1 MTITRRTLVTTG
13 AWTAP
18 AVLTASAAPALAA
31 STAGYDLG
39 LFSASGGT
47 TRWYNSERTHY
58 NTADWGNFALEN
70 NGPEASP
77 ASGVTFTFSY
87 DQRLFGEVSSDNSA
101 LLGQP
106 AITTQGNLVTAVFP
120 VLVAIAPGD
129 RQYVQLRT
137 TTSPEPEQTEVRSD
151 YEPTTWLINT
161 PGGDTDA
168 SNDIVVDEIE
178 YIEVEPWNGAITG
191 TFDTVRVECSD
202 GAADISYPTTITVTS
217 DGPNPIPAGTSAY
230 FNVNGSYTDDEN
242 VTRWGDYFE
251 TFRLESATLGGEPF
265 TPETQRNSAG
275 LDSAWILT
283 EPLPAGS
290 VLELTLSAT
299 GRATTTDPVPD
310 ANYGGLSTDGSE
322 TSFEDNSLTAPAPVR
337 V

>member
-47 TRWYNSERTHY
+47 TRWYNPERTHY
-58 NTADWGNFALEN
+58 NTSDWGNFALEN

-77 ASGVTFTFSY
+77 ATGVTFTFCY
-87 DQRLFGEVSSDNSA
+87 DQRLFGEVSSNNSA
-101 LLGQP
+101 LLEQP

-120 VLVAIAPGD
+120 VLVAIGPED

-137 TTSPEPEQTEVRSD
+137 TKSPQDGQTEVRSD

-178 YIEVEPWNGAITG
+178 YLEVEPWNGAITG
-191 TFDTVRVECSD
+191 TFDTVRVECGD
-202 GAADISYPTTITVTS
+202 GTADIYYPTTITVTS
-217 DGPNPIPAGTSAY
+217 DGPNPIPTGTSAY
-230 FNVNGSYTDDEN
+230 FYVNGTYTDDEN
-242 VTRWGDYFE
+242 VTVWGDYFE
-251 TFRLESATLGGEPF
+251 TFRLESATLDGEPF
-265 TPETQRNSAG
+265 TPETDRNSAG
-275 LDSAWILT
+275 LDQAWILT

-290 VLELTLSAT
+290 ELELTLSAT
-299 GRATTTDPVPD
+299 GKATTTDPVPH
-310 ANYGGLSTDGSE
+310 ANYGGLSTDASE
-322 TSFEDNSLTAPAPVR
+322 TSFEDNSLDAPAPVR

>member
-1 MTITRRTLVTTG
+1 M
-13 AWTAP
+13 
-18 AVLTASAAPALAA
+18 
-31 STAGYDLG
+31 
-39 LFSASGGT
+39 
-47 TRWYNSERTHY
+47 
-58 NTADWGNFALEN
+58 
-70 NGPEASP
+70 
-77 ASGVTFTFSY
+77 TFTFSY
-87 DQRLFGEVSSDNSA
+87 DQRLFGEVSSDNTA

-120 VLVAIAPGD
+120 VLVAIAPET
-129 RQYVQLRT
+129 RQYVELRT
-137 TTSPEPEQTEVRSD
+137 TKTPENGQPEVRSD

-168 SNDIVVDEIE
+168 SNDIAVDEIE
-178 YIEVEPWNGAITG
+178 YLEVEPWNGAITG

-217 DGPNPIPAGTSAY
+217 DGPNPIPAGTSVY
-230 FNVNGSYTDDEN
+230 FYVNGTYTDDEN
-242 VTRWGDYFE
+242 VTVSGDYFE
-251 TFRLESATLGGEPF
+251 TFRLESATLDGEPF

-275 LDSAWILT
+275 LDQAWILP

-299 GRATTTDPVPD
+299 GRATTTDPVPN
-310 ANYGGLSTDGSE
+310 ANYGGLGSDPSE
-322 TSFEDNSLTAPAPVR
+322 TSSEDNSLTAPAPVR